1 MGRNNYHKCLH
12 IDFLQKLRD
21 KGEAYICLKV
31 AGSAHLVLLC
41 PECFGLVKLG
51 NVVAIRFY
59 GGRNEER
66 GAKRYYDDCSP
77 VFFEL
82 TITYGLES

>member
-21 KGEAYICLKV
+21 QGKPYICLKV
-31 AGSAHLVLLC
+31 AGCAHLVLLC
-41 PECFGLVKLG
+41 PECFGLVKRG
-51 NVVAIRFY
+51 EVVAIKFY

-66 GAKRYYDDCSP
+66 GVKKYNGDCAS

-82 TITYGLES
+82 TITQS

>member
-21 KGEAYICLKV
+21 KGKPYICLGV
-31 AGSAHLVLLC
+31 AGTKHLVLLC
-41 PECFGLVKLG
+41 PMCFASVESGD
-51 NVVAIRFY
+51 VVAIKFY

-66 GAKRYYDDCSP
+66 GVKRYYDDCSP

-82 TITYGLES
+82 TITQI